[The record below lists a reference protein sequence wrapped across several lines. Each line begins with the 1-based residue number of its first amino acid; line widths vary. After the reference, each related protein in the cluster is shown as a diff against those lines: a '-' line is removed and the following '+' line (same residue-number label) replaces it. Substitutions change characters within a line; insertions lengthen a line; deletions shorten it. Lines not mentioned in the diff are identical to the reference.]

1 VGREEKSLGTYD
13 LNYKRVRLRTLILIN
28 FFYRNEVYISFRI
41 EKIIL
46 IIDQNLIFVRNQN
59 LFQKCDQ
66 KKKNI
71 NIKNI
76 IDYIQ
81 NTAINRIKFLT
92 QMTENK

>member
-1 VGREEKSLGTYD
+1 MGREEKSLGTYD

>member
-13 LNYKRVRLRTLILIN
+13 LNYKKVRLRTLNLIN

-66 KKKNI
+66 KI
-71 NIKNI
+71 
-76 IDYIQ
+76 YQ
-81 NTAINRIKFLT
+81 H
-92 QMTENK
+92 